1 MIGRIKVLKE
11 GFGFIV
17 SKEQEGDVFFHANN
31 LEGVT
36 FDELQEWVMLQF
48 EIWEWKNG
56 KQQAINVMLAEETSE
71 EEEENED

>member
-71 EEEENED
+71 EEENED